1 MPIIFKNQIVTS
13 NSVEPPKVEVKI
25 IPQPAQQIVPQREE
39 VVAVT
44 DTSLPTT
51 GFATE
56 SPDHHVLVVDGK
68 AKLISKR
75 SQYLLDMMTKEV

>member
-25 IPQPAQQIVPQREE
+25 IPQPAQQIVRPIEE
-39 VVAVT
+39 VVTVAET
-44 DTSLPTT
+44 ALPT
-51 GFATE
+51 TE

>member
-25 IPQPAQQIVPQREE
+25 IPQPTQQIVPQREE

-44 DTSLPTT
+44 DTSLPT
-51 GFATE
+51 TE